1 MVKVIAGL
9 MGSAV
14 SSGSPKLATPE
25 QLTPLLSLLHK
36 HNIKELDTARVYNG
50 GKNEELLGLT
60 SSSHTFSIA
69 TKAPAFGPGTL
80 TYDKVMSICN
90 TSLAALKKDKI
101 DLYYFHG
108 PDRQTPLQESC
119 RAINDLYTQGR
130 FARWGVSNLH
140 VDEVSSII
148 DICSRE
154 GWVRP
159 SVYQG
164 GYNALLRGMEEPLLP
179 KLRENGIAFYAYS
192 PLGGGFFS
200 KPVEQLREPPKG
212 SRRDLMPV
220 FSAIY
225 VNDLSLELLEKL
237 TNVCEREGVAVKDA
251 ALRWLMHH
259 SALGEED
266 GVVLGASSVEQME
279 ENLRACEG
287 GSLPG
292 EVVRGFEEFWGRYR
306 QREGAMVY
314 SV

>member
-14 SSGSPKLATPE
+14 STGSPKLSTPD
-25 QLTPLLSLLHK
+25 QLSPLLTLLTTHK
-36 HNIKELDTARVYNG
+36 ITELDTARVYNG
-50 GKNEELLGLT
+50 GKSEELLGLT
-60 SSSHTFSIA
+60 PCSTSFSIA

-80 TYDKVMSICN
+80 TYDRVTGNCN
-90 TSLAALKKDKI
+90 ASLAALKREKI

-119 RAINDLYTQGR
+119 RAIQDLYTQGK
-130 FARWGVSNLH
+130 FTRWGISNLH
-140 VDEVSSII
+140 VDEVTSIL
-148 DICSRE
+148 DICKRE
-154 GWVRP
+154 GWVKP

-164 GYNALLRGMEEPLLP
+164 AYNPLLRGMEEPLLP
-179 KLRENGIAFYAYS
+179 KLRENGMAFYAYS

-200 KPVEQLREPPKG
+200 KPISQLREPPKG

-225 VNDLSLELLEKL
+225 VNELSLELLDNL
-237 TNVCEREGVAVKDA
+237 TRICVKEGVAVKVA

-259 SALGEED
+259 SPLGEGD
-266 GVVLGASSVEQME
+266 GIILGASSAEQME

-292 EVVRGFEEFWGRYR
+292 DIVRGFEEMWARYR
-306 QREGAMVY
+306 EREGAGVY